1 MQDTQIIGSLVGT
14 FVGDSVGLPYQGLS
28 RQRIAQRLKK
38 PRGQQWLEKI
48 GMCSATSEQTCL
60 VALALLNSAGCTM
73 RFQKQLAASFK
84 WLWLFWPMGLSW
96 ATWWATL
103 SLWLGISPDRSGA
116 FAAGNGPARRS
127 AILGVVTEDLGQLRR
142 LVRISTRLTH
152 RNPKAEYGAMAIAL
166 AAHFAARHPTISGT
180 LFLEELQSQ
189 LGSEAGQLLSLIH
202 SVVRSVEDGDETCEF
217 AISLGLRTATSS
229 YIYHSVPLVIHAWLR
244 HPQDFQTAVQ
254 AVVQCG
260 GDTDS
265 LAAMV
270 GGIVGAAVGREGIP
284 APWLANLRY
293 PVRFSLGKAKPT
305 LPWLEELAQGLA
317 FDRPPTLEIPHAYPR
332 LDLIL
337 PNLLF
342 SLILLYRN
350 CQRLFLLQ

>member
-14 FVGDSVGLPYQGLS
+14 FVGDSIGLPYQGLS

-73 RFQKQLAASFK
+73 RFQKQLSASFK

-96 ATWWATL
+96 ATWWATI
-103 SLWLGISPDRSGA
+103 SLWLGISPDGSGA

-166 AAHFAARHPTISGT
+166 AAHFAARYPTISGT
-180 LFLEELQSQ
+180 LFLEELHAQ
-189 LGSEAGQLLSLIH
+189 LGSESGQLLSLIH
-202 SVVRSVEDGDETCEF
+202 SVVRSVEDGDETCVF
-217 AISLGLRTATSS
+217 ATSLGLRTGASS

-244 HPQDFQTAVQ
+244 HPQDFQAAVQ

-284 APWLANLRY
+284 APWLANLHY
-293 PVRFSLGKAKPT
+293 PVRSLS
-305 LPWLEELAQGLA
+305 WLEDLAQGLA
-317 FDRPPTLEIPHAYPR
+317 FDRPPTLEISHTSPR
-332 LDLIL
+332 LDLLL

-342 SLILLYRN
+342 SLILFYRN
-350 CQRLFLLQ
+350 CQRLFLIE